1 MLKFHHAAILTA
13 GLAGAFVSAQAA
25 TVTLATYQF
34 ATPPGTT
41 LGIDTVTL
49 VGGPT
54 GNLVTNAGAFLGS
67 VTGAPG
73 FNTNSLYT
81 FCVELGQNIAGFAVS
96 ANNYTPV
103 DPSIPGYNVGPPNG
117 WGSNAAGISA
127 RLDQLLAYV
136 LGGGS
141 GGVTNATDASAL
153 QLAVWETIYDF
164 GSNSL
169 TAGSFTATSAF
180 GAVPKANIFLS
191 ASLFYL
197 GPVTHYWVMTNPDLQ
212 DVLVPVSEPGTIALA
227 GIALLGLARSR
238 RRCS

>member
-1 MLKFHHAAILTA
+1 MKFLCNVLRTAALA
-13 GLAGAFVSAQAA
+13 VGLAGATGAGAA

-41 LGIDTVTL
+41 LGIDTVTI

-81 FCVELGQNIAGFAVS
+81 FCVELGQNIAGFGVA

-103 DPSIPGYNVGPPNG
+103 NPSTGYTGGPSNG
-117 WGSNAAGISA
+117 WGLSAAAIST

-136 LGGGS
+136 LGPG
-141 GGVTNATDASAL
+141 GGVNNATEASAL

-164 GSNSL
+164 GNNDL
-169 TAGSFTATSAF
+169 TGGSFKATTPS
-180 GAVPKANIFLS
+180 GADLKANMFLS
-191 ASLFYL
+191 GSLGYL
-197 GPVTHYWVMTNPDLQ
+197 GPVTHYWVMTSPNLQ
-212 DVLVPVSEPGTIALA
+212 DVLVPVSEPGSFALA